1 MSETQIILIVAALAV
16 IAFFFWRSLREER
29 RLRESRKTPL
39 KHETFIKDVLK
50 EEEPIPRQEPQ
61 LDTEMSKTDT
71 SVGEPELTVEMQP
84 DEQPSDIPPV
94 YEELG
99 KKTMVEIKG
108 TLDES
113 SFMSRRTIGTK
124 EPPVDRGIQWIL
136 DITPYEGKVF
146 PYGAIDSLIRQVSEL
161 SLPLPVSLW
170 AKAKDDGLY
179 YQVYPENT
187 LVGDAMHLIA
197 TLVVANRAAVLDE
210 VMASSFLQVL
220 EQAAAQNDV
229 DVRMSADMAQVIATA
244 TQISRFVAYYDKM
257 LELKI
262 IPSADKT
269 LTYDQLVKLGEA
281 AGFKSGSARLE
292 YRMDPKSS
300 EPVMT
305 LETGADGM
313 ASLRLVFDVPL
324 ASLSRGDLKRF
335 FQLANHFANHLDG
348 VWVDCAGNRIEAL
361 GAMMLQDEIEARS
374 LQMTMSGV
382 RPGSERAQLLFS
394 RSACQAKVA

>member
-50 EEEPIPRQEPQ
+50 EEEPVPRQEPQ
-61 LDTEMSKTDT
+61 LDTEMPKTDA